1 MNLSY
6 LFKITKPVSQNSTI
20 TFAELEFS
28 FRYEIRKKVCKFLQY
43 ENTLNI
49 LSDLLNTIIF
59 LKHINYFLTIPDL
72 KKYYVSETNDSMD
85 LEFHR
90 KF

>member
-28 FRYEIRKKVCKFLQY
+28 FRYEIRKKVCKFLEIRKKVCKFLQY

-59 LKHINYFLTIPDL
+59 LMHINYFLTIPDL
-72 KKYYVSETNDSMD
+72 KKILCFRN
-85 LEFHR
+85 
-90 KF
+90 K